1 MHLLLKKLRVFARRL
16 LGRKGTFLLRNTI
29 STLFVDLGLVE
40 KASSI
45 GKDDC
50 VSAMVLTYNDP
61 DWLEPSILS
70 VKDLVYEYVVV
81 DSSTD
86 ETPKILMELRDTYNL
101 NMRIVRLPPGDLV
114 KARNT
119 GLNNVS
125 CRWVLIWDAD
135 FIAKPE
141 LVTEI
146 KRLIAQLDNK
156 YYYLVYWPMIKIC
169 GDLFHVC
176 RDVYHIEH
184 WLYTWSPKLRYEEI
198 DGHDSLIAPLTM
210 YRAIMISKPLGYHIV
225 DVRNPKRIAIK
236 HLVWKKPWLRE
247 YLAKGY
253 SIEEVAKLKAREIYG
268 TDDLE
273 EIGRRIMRKEAEKLP
288 VYDKSVFGDYPE
300 ILKRYVRKKYGIIL

>member
-1 MHLLLKKLRVFARRL
+1 MHLLLKKLRVLARKV
-16 LGRKGTFLLRNTI
+16 LGRKGTFLLRNAM
-29 STLFVDLGLVE
+29 STLFINLGLVE
-40 KASSI
+40 NATFI

-50 VSAMVLTYNDP
+50 VSAMVLTYNDS

-70 VKDLVYEYVVV
+70 IKDLVYEYVIV

-86 ETPKILMELRDTYNL
+86 ETPKILTELRDTYNL
-101 NMRIVRLPPGDLV
+101 NMNIIRIPPGDLV
-114 KARNT
+114 NARNT

-141 LVTEI
+141 LITEI
-146 KRLIAQLDNK
+146 KRLITRLDNK

-169 GDLFHVC
+169 GDIFHVC
-176 RDVYHIEH
+176 REIHHIEH

-198 DGHDSLIAPLTM
+198 AGNDSLIAPLTM
-210 YRAIMISKPLGYHIV
+210 YRAIMIPKPLGYHIV
-225 DVRNPKRIAIK
+225 DVRNPKRTAIK
-236 HLVWKKPWLRE
+236 HLVWKKPWLKE

-253 SIEEVAKLKAREIYG
+253 SIEEVARIKAREIYG
-268 TDDLE
+268 TDNLE
-273 EIGRRIMRKEAEKLP
+273 EIGRHIMKEKAKRLP

-300 ILKRYVRKKYGIIL
+300 ILKKYIRKRYGINL